1 MVLLSSRP
9 NHETWNEVRNEEL
22 RLEGR
27 SSPILEHGAREIK
40 PSESGSR
47 VMFVPRAKRVG
58 RNRTGQPV
66 RKCIFALAEW
76 EKWVNFGTADV
87 ILEWSTSEELK

>member
-9 NHETWNEVRNEEL
+9 NHETRNAVRNEEL
-22 RLEGR
+22 RLEGQ
-27 SSPILEHGAREIK
+27 SLPIVEHGDREIK

-66 RKCIFALAEW
+66 RKCIFALAECD
-76 EKWVNFGTADV
+76 K
-87 ILEWSTSEELK
+87 

>member
-9 NHETWNEVRNEEL
+9 NHETWNAVRNEEL

-40 PSESGSR
+40 PSESGSG
-47 VMFVPRAKRVG
+47 VVFVPRAER
-58 RNRTGQPV
+58 
-66 RKCIFALAEW
+66 RK
-76 EKWVNFGTADV
+76 KQHGTTRKEV
-87 ILEWSTSEELK
+87 HICSGGMGKMGELRDCRRDSGVEYK